1 MRRASG
7 TVSLAGLA
15 AVLVLLAACAIPPA
29 PVYERDG
36 VRYGETAG
44 LFRQQWWN
52 YYERGA
58 SYARGGYRADAMRDF
73 QAALALRD
81 DDCRQ
86 ARTYGMH
93 YVDYFPNREL
103 GVVRLADGDYR
114 GAERLLER
122 SLQFAPSERAH
133 YFLDQA
139 RRQRLQEERS
149 DRFEPTLEI
158 QSPGVMENLTRDLH
172 VHVAGTATDDTFV
185 AAVTVDGR
193 SFPFAPSRPR
203 VVFHRNVDLHEGEN
217 RILVRA
223 EDLVGRMVERE
234 VRVVADYHGP
244 EITIVDV
251 APEGDGLRVAGF
263 VSDRSG
269 IAALTVGDHAV
280 EWQGEAFQAHIS
292 RAEPPAVVATDN
304 AGNTSRG
311 SIAVPPLDAEARRET
326 LWAAATTGPPPAPAR
341 TSDIPP
347 HIDLYGWEEV
357 SEVTT
362 DRIYLQGTAT
372 DDRVVAHLS
381 LNGEPLLRHPGRQV
395 MFGQIL
401 ALALG
406 DNLFTVRAADD
417 GGHVVERQLT
427 ITRRPA
433 AGHGIGDRL
442 RLTCL
447 PLHTA
452 DAASAPFAHATDTS
466 LYAVL
471 TARRRFQIVE
481 RAALEAVLREHHL
494 SAAGLTDARVP
505 VHLGRLL
512 ASEVVANGVVVPFRE
527 GFESTVWLVNTAT
540 GTIFGT
546 ADGFIP
552 AHDLAASQGLAEALA
567 LGMERVLPLVEGR
580 VTDHDGRW
588 VMTDLGEPT
597 RVQPEMTIWVFEP
610 GPEVRHPTTGELL
623 GRDGH
628 IVADAVIDRVLPAA
642 SRASLVDAERRPQVH
657 NGQRVVTK

>member
-1 MRRASG
+1 MRVNYP
-7 TVSLAGLA
+7 VSLAA
-15 AVLVLLAACAIPPA
+15 SVAVLVLLVACAVPPA

-36 VRYGETAG
+36 VRYGETSG
-44 LFRQQWWN
+44 LFRQQWWS

-58 SYARGGYRADAMRDF
+58 SYARGGYRADATHDF

-114 GAERLLER
+114 AAERLLER
-122 SLQFAPSERAH
+122 SLRFAPSERAH

-139 RRQRLQEERS
+139 RRQRLQQEQS

-158 QSPGVMENLTRDLH
+158 ESPGAMNRLTRDLH
-172 VHVAGTATDDTFV
+172 LRIAGTATDDTFV
-185 AAVTVDGR
+185 AAITVGDR
-193 SFPFAPSRPR
+193 PFPFAPSRPR
-203 VVFHRNVDLHEGEN
+203 VVFHMDVDLHEGEN
-217 RILVRA
+217 RIPVRA
-223 EDLVGRMVERE
+223 EDLVGHVTERE
-234 VRVVADYHGP
+234 VRVIADYHGP
-244 EITIVDV
+244 EITIVEV
-251 APEGDGLRVAGF
+251 TPEGDGLRVAGF

-269 IAALTVGDHAV
+269 IAALTVGNHAV
-280 EWQGEAFQAHIS
+280 EWQGEAFHTHLS
-292 RAEPPAVVATDN
+292 RGEPPEVVATDK
-304 AGNTSRG
+304 AGNMSRG
-311 SIAVPPLDAEARRET
+311 SIAVPSLESATRVET
-326 LWAAATTGPPPAPAR
+326 LWADATTDPTPAPAR
-341 TSDIPP
+341 SSDTPP
-347 HIDLYGWEEV
+347 RIDLYGWEGV
-357 SEVTT
+357 GEVTT

-372 DDRVVAHLS
+372 DDRAVTDLS
-381 LNGEPLLRHPGRQV
+381 VNGESLLRHPGRQV

-406 DNLFTVRAADD
+406 DNLITIRADD
-417 GGHVVERQLT
+417 DAGHAVERQLT
-427 ITRRPA
+427 IIRRPT
-433 AGHGIGDRL
+433 AGHAIGDRL

-452 DAASAPFAHATDTS
+452 DAASAAFAHATDAS
-466 LYAVL
+466 LYTVL
-471 TARRRFQIVE
+471 ATRRRFQVVE

-494 SAAGLTDARVP
+494 VAAGLTDARVP

-512 ASEVVANGVVVPFRE
+512 GSEIVANGAVVPFRE

-552 AHDLAASQGLAEALA
+552 THDLTGTHGLAEALA
-567 LGMERVLPLVEGR
+567 LGMERVLPLVEGQ
-580 VTDHDGRW
+580 VTDRGRTW
-588 VMTDLGEPT
+588 VMTDLGQAT
-597 RVQPEMTIWVFEP
+597 RVQPEMAIWIFDA
-610 GPEVRHPTTGELL
+610 GPEIHHPTTGALL

-628 IVADAVIDRVLPAA
+628 IVTDAVIDRVLPGA
-642 SRASLVDAERRPQVH
+642 SRATLLDPERRSQVH
-657 NGQRVVTK
+657 TGQRVVTK

>member
-1 MRRASG
+1 MRQGSP
-7 TVSLAGLA
+7 VSLALSA
-15 AVLVLLAACAIPPA
+15 AALVLLAACAVPPA

-44 LFRQQWWN
+44 LFRQQWWS

-58 SYARGGYRADAMRDF
+58 SYARGGYRGDATRDF

-93 YVDYFPNREL
+93 HVDYFPNREL
-103 GVVRLADGDYR
+103 GIVRLADGDYR
-114 GAERLLER
+114 AAERLLER

-139 RRQRLQEERS
+139 RRQRLQQERG

-158 QSPGVMENLTRDLH
+158 ESPGAMDRLTRDLH
-172 VHVAGTATDDTFV
+172 LHVAGTATDDTFV
-185 AAVTVDGR
+185 AAITVDSR

-203 VVFHRNVDLHEGEN
+203 VVFHMDVDLHEGEN
-217 RILVRA
+217 RIPVRA
-223 EDLVGRMVERE
+223 EDLVGRVTERE
-234 VRVVADYHGP
+234 VRVIADYHGP
-244 EITIVDV
+244 EITIVEV

-269 IAALTVGDHAV
+269 IAALTVGNHAV
-280 EWQGEAFQAHIS
+280 EWQGEAFQTHIS
-292 RAEPPAVVATDN
+292 RGEPPEVVATDK
-304 AGNTSRG
+304 AGNMSRG
-311 SIAVPPLDAEARRET
+311 QIAVPPLESAIPTET
-326 LWAAATTGPPPAPAR
+326 LWATATDDPTPAPAR
-341 TSDIPP
+341 TSDTPP

-357 SEVTT
+357 GEVTT

-372 DDRVVAHLS
+372 DDRAVVHLS

-406 DNLFTVRAADD
+406 ENRLTIRADDD

-433 AGHGIGDRL
+433 TGHGIGDRL

-452 DAASAPFAHATDTS
+452 DAASAPFAHATDAS
-466 LYAVL
+466 LYTVL
-471 TARRRFQIVE
+471 TARRRFQVVE

-494 SAAGLTDARVP
+494 GAAGLTDARAP
-505 VHLGRLL
+505 VQLGRLL
-512 ASEVVANGVVVPFRE
+512 GSEIVADGAVVPFRE

-552 AHDLAASQGLAEALA
+552 THDLPASHGLAEALA
-567 LGMERVLPLVEGR
+567 LGMERVLPLVEGQ
-580 VTDHDGRW
+580 VTDRDGRR
-588 VMTDLGEPT
+588 VVTDLGEST
-597 RVQPEMTIWVFEP
+597 RVQPEMAIWVFES
-610 GPEVRHPTTGELL
+610 GPEIHHPTTGALL
-623 GRDGH
+623 GRNGH
-628 IVADAVIDRVLPAA
+628 IVAAAVIDQVLPAG
-642 SRASLVDAERRPQVH
+642 SRATLVDPERRAQVH
-657 NGQRVVTK
+657 TGQSVITK